1 MASTEFLTFED
12 LYGRY
17 QSVGKTQLARLLQL
31 SNTIEK
37 WSQDRA
43 LNNTEAIKELSIQDV
58 QALRQLIDNEVS
70 STSTDQPGVVTDQI
84 LFLIIGAVKVEAQKS
99 SSTTWPLINQTI
111 KELIS
116 PRKKQNSFMLL
127 SLFGSVLIVGL
138 ALTLF
143 SINNKSREATMLNTL
158 EVSQS
163 MPINKLGSKT
173 VDSLINVYNKM
184 QSGECQLPQALVLQP
199 KDREAFIAFV
209 TQGTVTINTAESL
222 KKSLEYA
229 DCNYPQ
235 KLMKNPLNLSKEN
248 G

>member
-1 MASTEFLTFED
+1 MASTKFLTFED
-12 LYGRY
+12 FYGRY
-17 QSVGKTQLARLLQL
+17 QSDGKTELSRLLQL
-31 SNTIEK
+31 ADTIKK

-43 LNNTEAIKELSIQDV
+43 SNFTEVVKELSIQDV
-58 QALRQLIDNEVS
+58 QALRKLIDDEVS
-70 STSTDQPGVVTDQI
+70 SIGIDQPSIVTDQI
-84 LFLIIGAVKVEAQKS
+84 LFLIIGAVKVEAQRNS
-99 SSTTWPLINQTI
+99 SATWPLVNQTI
-111 KELIS
+111 EELIS

-138 ALTLF
+138 AATLF
-143 SINNKSREATMLNTL
+143 SINNKNTDSTVLNTL
-158 EVSQS
+158 EVTQN
-163 MPINKLGSKT
+163 MPINQMGSKT

-209 TQGTVTINTAESL
+209 TEGTVTINTAESL
-222 KKSLEYA
+222 KKSLEHA

>member
-1 MASTEFLTFED
+1 MASTDFLTFAD

-17 QSVGKTQLARLLQL
+17 QSAGKTQLARLLQL
-31 SNTIEK
+31 SGTIQK

-43 LNNTEAIKELSIQDV
+43 SNNIEAIKELSIQDV
-58 QALRQLIDNEVS
+58 QALRQLIDDEVS
-70 STSTDQPGVVTDQI
+70 SISTDQPSVVTDQI
-84 LFLIIGAVKVEAQKS
+84 LFLIIGAVKVEAQRS
-99 SSTTWPLINQTI
+99 SSTTWPLVNQTI

-116 PRKKQNSFMLL
+116 PGKKQSSFMLF
-127 SLFGSVLIVGL
+127 SLFGFVLIAGL

-143 SINNKSREATMLNTL
+143 SINNKKTEATVLTPL

-163 MPINKLGSKT
+163 MPINQVGSKT

-209 TQGTVTINTAESL
+209 TQGTVTISTAESL
-222 KKSLEYA
+222 KKSLEHA